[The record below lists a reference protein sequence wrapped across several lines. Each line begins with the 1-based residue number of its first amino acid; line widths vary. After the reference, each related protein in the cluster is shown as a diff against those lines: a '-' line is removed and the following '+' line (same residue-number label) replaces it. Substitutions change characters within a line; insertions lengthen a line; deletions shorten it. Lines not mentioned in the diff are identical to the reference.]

1 MSHIQYTI
9 CRSGTYYY
17 NRRVPSHAVEA
28 YGLFIRQ
35 ALSRCPDEAAEY
47 AKRLGYVLQA
57 SWSNTTKIQPVEVAT
72 IIESFKP
79 KSVLLSEMAEEYL
92 ALREIDQ
99 VPPRSALSTFIS
111 LAGDRDVGTY
121 SREDAKLFVHHL
133 QLKGNKTAT
142 IRRRINS
149 LSAIINYA
157 HAELDLD
164 KRNPFTRLII
174 RNEGQDASKRG
185 TFSNEQ
191 LKDGYEK
198 AIASGSQVKLLM
210 PLLGET
216 GCRLAEIVGLELQD
230 INMEQELIHI
240 RPNSIRRLKTKN
252 SERTLPLVGYAKTAM
267 EQAVTDS
274 DEKYLFPRYVR
285 GGKCKA
291 DHASAALGKWLK
303 KDFDGLTAHCLRHT
317 FRDRLRAVECPL
329 ELIDQI
335 GGWSS
340 ISSIGS
346 SYGMGYDLKTI
357 KKYLLRC
364 SMSVSKVEISSWYN
378 EVDN

>member
-28 YGLFIRQ
+28 YGSFIRQ
-35 ALSRCPDEAAEY
+35 ALSKCPDEAAEY
-47 AKRLGYVLQA
+47 AKRLGYVLEA
-57 SWSNTTKIQPVEVAT
+57 SWSNTTRIQPVDVAT

-92 ALREIDQ
+92 TLREIDQ
-99 VPPRSALSTFIS
+99 VPPRSALSTFIA

-121 SREDAKLFVHHL
+121 TREDAKLFVHHL

-149 LSAIINYA
+149 LSAFLNYA
-157 HAELDLD
+157 YAELDLD

-174 RNEGQDASKRG
+174 RNEGHDVSSRG
-185 TFSNEQ
+185 TFTNEQ
-191 LKDGYEK
+191 LKAGYDK

-230 INMEQELIHI
+230 IDLENELIHI
-240 RPNSIRRLKTKN
+240 RPNAIRRLKTRN
-252 SERTLPLVGYAKTAM
+252 SERTLPLVGYAKVAM
-267 EQAVTDS
+267 KLALKQSGDR
-274 DEKYLFPRYVR
+274 YLYPRYVKHGTCR
-285 GGKCKA
+285 A
-291 DHASAALGKWLK
+291 AHASAALGKWLK
-303 KDFDGLTAHCLRHT
+303 KDFGMTAHSLRHT
-317 FRDRLRAVECPL
+317 FRDRLRASGCPL

-340 ISSIGS
+340 IGTIGS
-346 SYGMGYDLKTI
+346 KYGQGYELGAMRQQLDAVKL
-357 KKYLLRC
+357 
-364 SMSVSKVEISSWYN
+364 S
-378 EVDN
+378 

>member
-17 NRRVPSHAVEA
+17 NRRVPSHAVTA
-28 YGLFIRQ
+28 YGSFIRQ
-35 ALSRCPDEAAEY
+35 ALSSCPDQAAEY
-47 AKRLGYVLQA
+47 AKRLGYVLEA
-57 SWSNTTKIQPVEVAT
+57 SWSNTTRIQPVNVAT

-79 KSVLLSEMAEEYL
+79 RSVLLSEMAEEYL

-121 SREDAKLFVHHL
+121 TREDAKLFVHHL
-133 QLKGNKTAT
+133 QLRGNKTST

-149 LSAIINYA
+149 LSAILNYA
-157 HAELDLD
+157 YAELDLD

-174 RNEGQDASKRG
+174 RHEGKDASKRG
-185 TFSNEQ
+185 TFTLEQ
-191 LKDGYEK
+191 LKDGYYK

-230 INMEQELIHI
+230 IDIENDLIHI
-240 RPNSIRRLKTKN
+240 RPNSIRRLKTPN
-252 SERTLPLVGYAKTAM
+252 SKRTLPLVGYAKVAM
-267 EQAVTDS
+267 KFALKQA
-274 DEKYLFPRYVR
+274 DEKYLYPRYLKDGTCR
-285 GGKCKA
+285 A
-291 DHASAALGKWLK
+291 THASAALGKWLK
-303 KDFDGLTAHCLRHT
+303 KDFGLTAHSLRHT
-317 FRDRLRAVECPL
+317 FRDRLRASGCPL
-329 ELIDQI
+329 EMIDQI

-340 ISSIGS
+340 IGTISSK
-346 SYGMGYDLKTI
+346 YGQGYDLDAVREQIQSTSI
-357 KKYLLRC
+357 SCLLTQ
-364 SMSVSKVEISSWYN
+364 
-378 EVDN
+378 

>member
-1 MSHIQYTI
+1 
-9 CRSGTYYY
+9 
-17 NRRVPSHAVEA
+17 VEA
-28 YGLFIRQ
+28 YGSFIRQ
-35 ALSRCPDEAAEY
+35 ALSKCPDEAAEY
-47 AKRLGYVLQA
+47 AKRLGYVLEA
-57 SWSNTTKIQPVEVAT
+57 SWSNTTRIQPVDVAT

-99 VPPRSALSTFIS
+99 GPPRSALSTFIS
-111 LAGDRDVGTY
+111 LAGDRDVRTY
-121 SREDAKLFVHHL
+121 TREDAKLFVHHL
-133 QLKGNKTAT
+133 HLKRNKTAT

-149 LSAIINYA
+149 LSAILNYA
-157 HAELDLD
+157 YSELDLD

-185 TFSNEQ
+185 TFTNEQ
-191 LKDGYEK
+191 LKQGYDQ

-230 INMEQELIHI
+230 IDMENELIHI

-267 EQAVTDS
+267 EQALKNS

-285 GGKCKA
+285 AGKCKA
-291 DHASAALGKWLK
+291 DHASAALCKWLK

-329 ELIDQI
+329 EMIDQI

-340 ISSIGS
+340 IGTIGS
-346 SYGMGYDLKTI
+346 KYGQGYELDAVRDQFSAVKL
-357 KKYLLRC
+357 
-364 SMSVSKVEISSWYN
+364 S
-378 EVDN
+378 

>member
-1 MSHIQYTI
+1 LSHIQYTI

-17 NRRVPSHAVEA
+17 NRRVPLHAVDA
-28 YGLFIRQ
+28 YGPFIRQ
-35 ALSRCPDEAAEY
+35 ALSGCPDEAGEY
-47 AKRLGYVLQA
+47 ARRLSYVLEA
-57 SWSNTTKIQPVEVAT
+57 SWSNTTRIQPVDVSS

-99 VPPRSALSTFIS
+99 APPRSALSTFIS

-121 SREDAKLFVHHL
+121 TREDAKLFVHHL

-149 LSAIINYA
+149 LSAILNYA
-157 HAELDLD
+157 YAELDLD
-164 KRNPFTRLII
+164 KRNPFTKLII
-174 RNEGQDASKRG
+174 RNEGQDALKRG
-185 TFSNEQ
+185 TFTNEQ
-191 LKDGYEK
+191 LKQGYDT
-198 AIASGSQVKLLM
+198 AIASGSQIKLLM

-230 INMEQELIHI
+230 IDMENELVHI
-240 RPNSIRRLKTKN
+240 RPNSIRRLKTPN
-252 SERTLPLVGYAKTAM
+252 SERKLPLIGYAKTAL
-267 EQAVTDS
+267 EQALKES

-285 GGKCKA
+285 AGKCKA
-291 DHASAALGKWLK
+291 DYASAALCKWLK
-303 KDFDGLTAHCLRHT
+303 KDFNGLTAHCLRHT

-340 ISSIGS
+340 IGTMGS
-346 SYGMGYDLKTI
+346 KYGQGYDLDAVRKQIQSTSI
-357 KKYLLRC
+357 NCLLTQ
-364 SMSVSKVEISSWYN
+364 
-378 EVDN
+378 